1 MYQAPVGEIA
11 FTLKLIAGLAGT
23 RPERP
28 FGELGEDVADAILS
42 EAGRFAGAEIA
53 PLCAIG
59 DRQGATLAGAEV
71 TMPDGWKALYAR
83 FAEGG
88 WAGLAGPPEFGGQGL
103 PQMLSMAALEMWNG
117 GSPAFGIGP
126 TLTMGAVEAIA
137 RHGSDELKGI
147 YLDRLVAGTWMGTMN
162 LTEAQAGSDL
172 GTVATRAEPA
182 GDGSYRLFGQ
192 KIFITY
198 GEHDLSENIIHLV
211 LARVTGA
218 PPGSRGLSLFLVPKF
233 LVEADGR
240 LGARN
245 DLFCARLEDKLGLH
259 AAPTCTMIYGD
270 GFAGG
275 TPGARWLPCRC
286 AESRAWLRCSR

>member
-28 FGELGEDVADAILS
+28 FGELGEDLADAILS

-83 FAEGG
+83 FAEAG

-103 PQMLSMAALEMWNG
+103 PQMLSVAALEMWNG

-270 GFAGG
+270 GFA
-275 TPGARWLPCRC
+275 
-286 AESRAWLRCSR
+286 